1 MPGTIIGNDMPAVEV
16 PTAPIEEQPTI
27 ETTSA
32 KISIPVEAA
41 PALLTVTVPENA
53 KLYVDGQ
60 LTNGSGTTR
69 QFHTP
74 SLQPGQTY
82 YYEMKVEVEMD
93 GDVKTQTKRV
103 LVESGATLSESFDN
117 LQDDEAKTMT
127 ISTK

>member
-1 MPGTIIGNDMPAVEV
+1 MPGTIMGSDMPEVEV
-16 PTAPIEEQPTI
+16 PTVNVEEQSTI

-32 KISIPVEAA
+32 KISINAEAA
-41 PALLTVTVPENA
+41 PAILTITVPADA

-60 LTNGSGTTR
+60 LTDGEGTTR

-82 YYEMKVEVEMD
+82 YYEMKAEVEID
-93 GDVKTQTKRV
+93 GDVKSQTKRV
-103 LVESGATLSESFDN
+103 LVESGANLSESFDD
-117 LQDDEAKTMT
+117 LEEAVEKTMS